1 MNNLL
6 KQGEEL
12 IVKINRLLDKTDKL
26 AADNLV
32 KDEQIRELRQQLKEK
47 SEYIRRLEEER
58 SSQKVLESIQLP
70 GGDAKEAKKKINDYL
85 REIDKCIARLSA
97 EG

>member
-26 AADNLV
+26 AADILV
-32 KDEQIRELRQQLKEK
+32 KEEQIRELRLQLKQK
-47 SEYIRRLEEER
+47 SEYIGQLEEER
-58 SSQKVLESIQLP
+58 SSKRVTETMQLP
-70 GGDAKEAKKKINDYL
+70 GGDTKEAKKKINDYL